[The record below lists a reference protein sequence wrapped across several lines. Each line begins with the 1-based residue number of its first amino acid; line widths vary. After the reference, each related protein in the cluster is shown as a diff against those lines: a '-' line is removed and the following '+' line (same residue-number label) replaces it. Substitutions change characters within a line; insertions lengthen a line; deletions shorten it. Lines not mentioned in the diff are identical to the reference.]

1 MPFTAEEFLGVFAA
15 YNTAIWP
22 MQLVLLFVAVTAVAI
37 ALYGRSSNQLRVA
50 PLLLGLLW
58 LWSGAVYHL
67 RFFGAVNP
75 AAKAFGILF
84 LAQGMLLCVAA
95 IRGTIVF
102 EFRRARFR
110 TIGLAIA
117 AYGLVVYP
125 VVGWLLGHRYPSAP
139 TPGAP
144 CPVAILTI
152 GLLLLSRDR
161 IPMRL
166 LIIPLIWATI
176 ATSAALSFGM
186 LEDLGLS
193 VAAVVAAGLVGV
205 QGRKRELRHA

>member
-15 YNTAIWP
+15 YNTAVWP
-22 MQLVLLFVAVTAVAI
+22 MQLVLLLVAVTAVAVAI
-37 ALYGRSSNQLRVA
+37 YGRSSNQLRVG
-50 PLLLGLLW
+50 PLLVGLLW

-75 AAKAFGILF
+75 AAKVFGILF
-84 LAQGMLLCVAA
+84 LAQGLLLCVAA

-102 EFRRARFR
+102 EFRSARFR

-117 AYGLVVYP
+117 TYGLVVYP

-139 TPGAP
+139 TLGAP

-152 GLLLLSRDR
+152 GMLLLSRDR
-161 IPMRL
+161 VPMRL
-166 LIIPLIWATI
+166 LFIPLIWATI

-205 QGRKRELRHA
+205 QGGKRELRHA